1 MCHWKDNEDIL
12 YTTTK
17 IHILVFYI
25 DVYYIYLYLK
35 KMHIRMQLNCIQL
48 YVEQWLL
55 LLLLLFVIQNKY
67 IGTSASILLVNPF
80 C

>member
-1 MCHWKDNEDIL
+1 
-12 YTTTK
+12 
-17 IHILVFYI
+17 
-25 DVYYIYLYLK
+25 
-35 KMHIRMQLNCIQL
+35 MQLNCVPIQL